1 MNVPAKSSHAYVLRM
16 KDRWNQR
23 ASADAFHYVE
33 TTYWDGDQEKFFRMG
48 EERAQLIVDP
58 VLTRLQCAA
67 SEATALEIG
76 CGLGRFSR
84 ALATRF
90 GRVVGI
96 DVSDEMIR
104 QAQELHPRDRF
115 QNLSFLTSD
124 GVSCANLSD
133 GSADFVFSYEVIQ
146 HMPSYDVIASTMRD
160 VRRVLKPTGFGLLH
174 VHIGSP
180 PPLLSRHRIGSYIP
194 GWLRRILGLD
204 PLAGDA
210 TFRGTPPLTTDQI
223 ASLCWQAGLKL
234 SGTRV
239 DPTHESGSRIFLVV
253 DPVQR

>member
-1 MNVPAKSSHAYVLRM
+1 M
-16 KDRWNQR
+16 KDRWNER

-33 TTYWDGDQEKFFRMG
+33 TTYWDGDQDKFFRMG
-48 EERAQLIVDP
+48 EERAHVLVDP
-58 VLTRLQCAA
+58 VLTRLPRAA
-67 SEATALEIG
+67 EATAVEIG

-90 GRVVGI
+90 GRVIGI

-124 GVSCANLSD
+124 GVSCANVPD
-133 GSADFVFSYEVIQ
+133 ASADFVFSYEVIQ

-174 VHIGSP
+174 VHTGP
-180 PPLLSRHRIGSYIP
+180 APPLLSRHRIGSYIP
-194 GWLRRILGLD
+194 GWLRRIVGLD

-210 TFRGTPPLTTDQI
+210 TFRGTRPLTPDHI
-223 ASLCWQAGLKL
+223 ASLCQQAGLKL
-234 SGTRV
+234 AETRV
-239 DPTHESGSRIFLVV
+239 DPTHDSGSRVFLVV
-253 DPVQR
+253 EPLHT